1 MKEEFNKL
9 NSIYN
14 LKKQYKK
21 VWKEKCNQYAKNP
34 PSHIIKQIPKR
45 IIVIGDLHGDYQKT
59 IEIFRISKLIDLNNQ
74 WIGGDTIVVQ
84 LGDQIDRCRLDRGIC
99 TNIDATLNDEAS
111 DMKILYLMTE
121 LHNQAEKLGG
131 AVYSIMGNH
140 ELMNVQGDFRYVS
153 RKNILEFSKDGT
165 INNGI
170 KERENQF
177 KPGNKIANFLAC
189 TRLMSLVI
197 GPYLFVHAGIVP
209 EIAKKYNVSD
219 MNHILALYLFDN
231 LDATE
236 YQDLLIG
243 NKSPMWNRTIGSLN
257 INLDLEHKKNEA
269 KEVCES
275 LFDDEIQTNLFG
287 NNHKIKRVFVGH
299 TPQIYKGINSTCN
312 NRVWYVDVGVSKAFD
327 GYDNDLKYKGV
338 LSENRKSQVIE
349 ILNNNGIET
358 INIIK

>member
-1 MKEEFNKL
+1 MKEEFKKL
-9 NSIYN
+9 DTIYN
-14 LKKQYKK
+14 LKKQYKN
-21 VWKEKCNQYAKNP
+21 VWKEKCAVYSKNP

-45 IIVIGDLHGDYQKT
+45 IIIIGDLHGDYEKT
-59 IEIFRISKLIDLNNQ
+59 IETLKLANLIEIVDKKIK
-74 WIGGDTIVVQ
+74 WKGGDTIVVQ
-84 LGDQIDRCRLDRGIC
+84 LGDQIDRCRLDRGVC
-99 TNIDATLNDEAS
+99 SNEGATLNDEAS

-153 RKNILEFSKDGT
+153 RENILEFSKDGS
-165 INNGI
+165 IESGMI
-170 KERENQF
+170 EREKQF

-189 TRLMSLVI
+189 TRLLSLVI

-231 LDATE
+231 LDGTKF
-236 YQDLLIG
+236 QDLLVSD
-243 NKSPMWNRTIGSLN
+243 KSPMWNRTIGTLN
-257 INLDLEHKKNEA
+257 LKSKMESVELMCD
-269 KEVCES
+269 S
-275 LFDDEIQTNLFG
+275 LFDDEIQNNLFG
-287 NNHKIKRVFVGH
+287 SSHKIKRVFVGH

-327 GYDNDLKYKGV
+327 GFDTNLQYKGIV
-338 LSENRKSQVIE
+338 SDNRKSQVIE
-349 ILNNNGIET
+349 ILNSNGEET

>member
-1 MKEEFNKL
+1 MKEEL
-9 NSIYN
+9 SRLDSIYN

-21 VWKEKCNQYAKNP
+21 VWKDKCSEYSKKP
-34 PSHIIKQIPKR
+34 PSHIIKQVPKR

-59 IEIFRISKLIDLNNQ
+59 IEMLRISKLIDKDKN

-84 LGDQIDRCRLDRGIC
+84 LGDQIDRCRLDRGVC
-99 TNIDATLNDEAS
+99 TNEGATLNDEAS

-153 RKNILEFSKDGT
+153 RKNILEFSKDGS
-165 INNGI
+165 IESGM

-189 TRLMSLVI
+189 TRLLSLVI

-209 EIAKKYNVSD
+209 EIAKNYNVND

-231 LDATE
+231 LDGNE
-236 YQDLLIG
+236 FKDLLVSS
-243 NKSPMWNRTIGSLN
+243 NSPMWNRTIGNLN
-257 INLDLEHKKNEA
+257 VQTKIDNVNTYCD
-269 KEVCES
+269 S
-275 LFDDEIQTNLFG
+275 LFDDEIQSNLFG
-287 NNHKIKRVFVGH
+287 SEHKIKRVFVGH
-299 TPQIYKGINSTCN
+299 TPQIFKGINSTCN
-312 NRVWYVDVGVSKAFD
+312 NRVWYVDIGVSKAFD
-327 GYDNDLKYKGV
+327 SFDNDLQYKGV
-338 LSENRKSQVIE
+338 ISENRKSQVIE
-349 ILNNNGIET
+349 ILNSNGEET

>member
-1 MKEEFNKL
+1 MKEEISRL

-21 VWKEKCNQYAKNP
+21 VWKEKCSEYSKNP
-34 PSHIIKQIPKR
+34 PNHIIKQVPKR

-59 IEIFRISKLIDLNNQ
+59 IETLRISKLIDKKNN
-74 WIGGDTIVVQ
+74 WIGGDTVVVQ
-84 LGDQIDRCRLDRGIC
+84 LGDQIDRCRLDRGVC
-99 TNIDATLNDEAS
+99 TNEGATLNDEAS

-153 RKNILEFSKDGT
+153 RENILEFSKDGS
-165 INNGI
+165 INSGM
-170 KERENQF
+170 KEREKQF
-177 KPGNKIANFLAC
+177 RPGNKIANFLAC
-189 TRLMSLVI
+189 TRLLSLVI

-236 YQDLLIG
+236 FKDLLISD
-243 NKSPMWNRTIGSLN
+243 KSPMWNRIIGSLN
-257 INLDLEHKKNEA
+257 VQSKMENVSAYCDL
-269 KEVCES
+269 
-275 LFDDEIQTNLFG
+275 LFDDEIQSNLFG
-287 NNHKIKRVFVGH
+287 SGYKIKRVFVGH
-299 TPQIYKGINSTCN
+299 TPQIYKGINSICN

-327 GYDNDLKYKGV
+327 GFDNDLQYKGIV
-338 LSENRKSQVIE
+338 SENRKSQVIE
-349 ILNNNGIET
+349 ILNSNGEET